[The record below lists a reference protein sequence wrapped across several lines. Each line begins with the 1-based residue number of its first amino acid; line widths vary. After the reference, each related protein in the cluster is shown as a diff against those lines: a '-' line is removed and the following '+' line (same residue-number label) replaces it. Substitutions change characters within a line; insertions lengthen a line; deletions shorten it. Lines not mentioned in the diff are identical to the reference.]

1 MRRVVLVAAAWII
14 VLVLA
19 GGALAA
25 SGPGAGTFGINV
37 GMGNSMFND
46 PAVQGSL
53 TTTSGAYIHGVINIS
68 GKYFASD
75 DLALIAGFGFQKDG
89 SDADA
94 TYYNLSAG
102 IRKFLKR
109 DDLSTFLEGRFVYES
124 LEVDDTFIG
133 NLDMEV
139 YDLSANIG
147 AEYFF
152 HKQFSLEGSVGIG
165 AGTVKVNSA
174 DTKDTYFGTRTIG
187 VSANFYF

>member
-1 MRRVVLVAAAWII
+1 MKKGVLVSAAW
-14 VLVLA
+14 LVILLLA
-19 GGALAA
+19 GAASAA

-37 GMGNSMFND
+37 GMGNSMFSD

-53 TTTSGAYIHGVINIS
+53 TTTSGAYVHGVINIS
-68 GKYFASD
+68 GKYFAGD

-102 IRKFLKR
+102 IRKYLKK
-109 DDLSTFLEGRFVYES
+109 DDLATFLEGRFVYES
-124 LEVDDTFIG
+124 LDVDDAFMT
-133 NLDMEV
+133 LDMKV

-152 HKQFSLEGSVGIG
+152 QKQFSVEGSVGVG

-174 DTKDTYFGTRTIG
+174 GTKDTYFGTRTIG